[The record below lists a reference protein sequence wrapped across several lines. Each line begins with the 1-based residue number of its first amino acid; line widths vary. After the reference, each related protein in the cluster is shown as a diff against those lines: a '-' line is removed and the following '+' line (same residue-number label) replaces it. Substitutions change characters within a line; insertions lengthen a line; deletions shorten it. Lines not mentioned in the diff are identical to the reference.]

1 MYLNRV
7 VTVILWFSSLLSVAQ
22 NWPIN
27 QTDDATSWNR
37 ISATFGEIHPDE
49 DHFHGAI
56 DIDVTTLNC
65 PVRAIDNGRVR
76 AVGAISIEV
85 EHVYPI
91 GGANYYRRSRYL
103 HVNQGSSLPVATVV
117 TQGNQITTVQASSS
131 NPGTADHLHLEMWE
145 FQNGNWY
152 RLNPFENETDWE
164 LNSPTDNSDPEIN
177 DVFLQSVTQP
187 NNVSSGFSI
196 YENLGGLTNQTTN
209 VKIHFSNRPGSNGQV
224 FDSDDDKLVVFGNI
238 IPIVSVRDVSVNNT
252 GSSGNGLTIHRLNYR
267 INNILK
273 YQIYFDK
280 INSDTELYSVDDI
293 FHTEFNNGG
302 DHQFGNNDFIE
313 LYTTDGTYLS
323 PDKRVNNIQS
333 NGVWFTKAPV
343 STQHVFSQTP
353 TTIATHNDNA
363 LYSDGL
369 HTLRFETS
377 DASGRTDAVDLE
389 LIVDNFRPYI
399 KEVLIKKFGPY
410 GDLIYHGK
418 WEWSGSALQDDFL
431 KKNDAGPQDHIWVK
445 ITTSEPVESLN
456 VNLEAKDGSSYFEIP
471 AVNSINTEFVTTYTP
486 IATPGGRTLRIQ
498 ANDLA
503 GNPLQSN
510 PAQIPIRQ
518 TNGTWSAVTT
528 TGIDANHQ
536 FNSGTFVCSDGS
548 SGGRKGSGSRTL
560 SSGCLYVDFS
570 TDKTNVQTSEVVT
583 YTPVVSGSGAITYN
597 WNFGSGAM
605 PATSTGSGLQT
616 VIYTTG
622 GAKTVTLQICDNTT
636 NCITEEKVGVVTVN
650 AQLGSSTLTVDFSVD
665 RFGANVGE
673 PFQFTSTVTGASG
686 EVTYNWDFGE
696 GMATGILT
704 SANPTVTYATPG
716 NKTISLN
723 VTDANGSVS
732 KVRTSLL
739 YIYSTSYTISPVIS
753 SGCGPTDA
761 TGRVN
766 LSAFGTTGGNGPPY
780 DSYSWDFGDG
790 TYETKSTSSVPHTYS
805 KKGTYTVRVT
815 VCDETGCA
823 TGESIDCVIVPTSV
837 ESGTLSPNFLVDGK
851 ALGGFL
857 PKAGL
862 NRPTKFTSSTTGG
875 GNPATFTY
883 SWRIDCDW
891 GATSCLYRP
900 SSIGPKTQ
908 EYVFTTIGNKVAK
921 LTVDNGSIARTD
933 PYTGYVLEVVTG
945 MGAYGCYANM
955 GNVTVSST
963 CWTSSNPPQFNI
975 PITKANCPIAKITV
989 MDLTPPG
996 GVILPNNVLDFST
1009 HDQIPQFPYTSN
1021 FGIAVYQYDGL
1032 NYTVIAS
1039 KIQQFTIYGPVPAD
1053 AGPDQQTCLGSTA
1066 ILGAS
1071 ATDGVGYTWT
1081 TTNSSPLAY
1090 LSSTSS
1096 ASPTFNAVQKG
1107 TFKYRVTATNLLTG
1121 CTTTDDVT
1129 IVVDKPEVAT
1139 STFWAKLA
1147 TPLPLSVSSTGGF
1160 GNNTYNW
1167 SPSNYL
1173 SSSSASNPSFTAS
1186 VEGDYNYLVTATD
1199 QHGCQ
1204 GSGQIYVN
1212 ASSAPGNLVAKAEAY
1227 SRISLTWVDR
1237 SDNETGFVIQRSI
1250 NSNQNFT
1257 DYVEVSANS
1266 SIYNDLSIEINQTY
1280 YYRVAALI
1288 GSNRTVFTN
1297 ESTANTSS
1305 LQFFTKISTPG
1316 IIYGYSDFNND
1327 GSTDLIIGKNNV
1339 IELYSYNSGEFN
1351 LIKTIN
1357 NLPSF
1362 LVTRGRGIKV
1372 FDFDNDNDKDMVL
1385 FFDNGHEDGA
1395 PATGAIS
1402 VFLIKNNNFSFEII
1416 DLNYTCFEIDM
1427 NDFDRDNDI
1436 DFSCYGYTNIVDPLY
1451 TRMFVN
1457 NNGSLSNL
1465 ATNAPLYSHSE
1476 SSGNQ
1481 MRFTDMNNDGI
1492 QDIVMSQPY
1501 IGGQNGF
1508 YDYLNIYLGTG
1519 GLNFSPEIRILNN
1532 QVPHRG
1538 ELDIGDF
1545 NSDGRNDI
1553 LMSGS
1558 YNRIMSQ
1565 QEGFTF
1571 VTHATYV
1578 QTYKNSK
1585 SKWGDFDFDG
1595 DLDFL
1600 LSGSSLGGTPLGYI
1614 FSNEGTQFNQYF
1626 SLSNDGFLDWIDIDN
1641 DGDLDIIHDSKPNIY
1656 INNLSTNLTKSNT
1669 QPSIPNNLCIYYH
1682 KDKITFSWSASS
1694 DVETPSDALTYN
1706 LYVKQNDQ
1714 FLMTPMANTST
1725 GFRKVVGRG
1734 NVSQNT
1740 SWTITI
1746 PGTGN
1751 IEWGVQAIDNQ
1762 YVGSVFAKNL
1772 LSPVQ
1777 TACGNITTSITV
1789 GGRDILA
1796 PNVCSPNETI
1806 VSNGATLTLEAGN
1819 LIRLLPGF
1827 KVLPGSFLHGRL
1839 TNYTSTDNPCIFESP
1854 EGKISEEGSVEET
1867 GGTDDQISVYPNPNK
1882 GNFTIEATFEQE
1894 ANTVEVSIISLSG
1907 NTIFSRRY
1915 NSVEYLMQE
1924 IDIVQFPQ
1932 GVYLIRV
1939 IKDNKT
1945 VYRKVVKI

>member
-1 MYLNRV
+1 MFLNRV
-7 VTVILWFSSLLSVAQ
+7 VTVVLSFSSLLSVAQ

-37 ISATFGEIHPDE
+37 ISATFGEIHPTDG

-65 PVRAIDNGRVR
+65 PVRTIDNGRVR
-76 AVGAISIEV
+76 AVGSISIEV
-85 EHVYPI
+85 EHVYPT
-91 GGANYYRRSRYL
+91 GGTSYYRRSRYL
-103 HVNQGSSLPVATVV
+103 HVNQGSSLPVTTVV
-117 TQGNQITTVQASSS
+117 TQGNQITTVQASSG

-187 NNVSSGFSI
+187 NNVGSGFSL
-196 YENLGGLTNQTTN
+196 YKNLGGLTNQTTN
-209 VKIHFSNRPGSNGQV
+209 VKIHFSNRPGSTGQV
-224 FDSDDDKLVVFGNI
+224 FDSEDDKLVVFGNI
-238 IPIVSVRDVSVNNT
+238 IPIVGVRDVSINNT

-369 HTLRFETS
+369 HTLRFETG

-548 SGGRKGSGSRTL
+548 SGGRKGSGSRTS

-605 PATSTGSGLQT
+605 PATSTGSGPQP

-622 GAKTVTLQICDNTT
+622 GAKSVTLQICDNTT

-650 AQLGSSTLTVDFSVD
+650 AQPGSSTLTVDFSVD
-665 RFGANVGE
+665 RYGANVGE

-686 EVTYNWDFGE
+686 AVTYNWDFGE
-696 GMATGILT
+696 GLATGILT

-716 NKTISLN
+716 NKTISLT

-732 KVRTSLL
+732 KVRTSWL
-739 YIYSTSYTISPVIS
+739 YVNSPTFNISTSIT
-753 SGCGPTDA
+753 GCGNA
-761 TGRVN
+761 SSTGVIN
-766 LSAFGTTGGNGPPY
+766 LAPFGTTGGNGPPY
-780 DSYSWDFGDG
+780 NSYLWDFGDG
-790 TYETKSTSSVPHTYS
+790 TIQEKTSSESVNHQYK
-805 KKGTYTVRVT
+805 KKGKYTVRLT
-815 VCDETGCA
+815 VCDETGCGTA
-823 TGESIDCVIVPTSV
+823 EQVDCVNAVTV
-837 ESGTLSPNFLVDGK
+837 VGSGEIGADFLIDDRGLLSPPYVV
-851 ALGGFL
+851 
-857 PKAGL
+857 GL
-862 NRPTKFTSSTTGG
+862 NTPVIYTPFTSGG
-875 GNPATFTY
+875 SGDPKFFDYNWVFESHYYGGSGNSAIPQ
-883 SWRIDCDW
+883 
-891 GATSCLYRP
+891 
-900 SSIGPKTQ
+900 SSQTIGPKAQ
-908 EYVFTTIGNKVAK
+908 EVYYTTTGLKEVS
-921 LTVDNGSIARTD
+921 LTVVDAINSDRETKPSAINVVAGLGSGRCFATLG
-933 PYTGYVLEVVTG
+933 TS
-945 MGAYGCYANM
+945 
-955 GNVTVSST
+955 TVSST
-963 CWTSSNPPQFNI
+963 CWSSTNPPVFTT
-975 PITKANCPIAKITV
+975 PILSKNCPVAKIEV
-989 MDLTPPG
+989 FHYVNESNGYVL
-996 GVILPNNVLDFST
+996 NNGVLDFSNY
-1009 HDQIPQFPYTSN
+1009 DPEDIPTFPFTST
-1021 FGIAVYQYDGL
+1021 FVFHAYQYDGMYY
-1032 NYTVIAS
+1032 NSIGYKVQS
-1039 KIQQFTIYGPVPAD
+1039 FTFYGPAPAI
-1053 AGPDQQTCLGSTA
+1053 AGPDQQICLGSTA
-1066 ILGAS
+1066 ILGGTI
-1071 ATDGVGYTWT
+1071 TDGVGYTWS

-1167 SPSNYL
+1167 SPANYL
-1173 SSSSASNPSFTAS
+1173 SSSSTSNPSFTTS
-1186 VEGDYNYLVTATD
+1186 VEGDYNYMVTATD
-1199 QHGCQ
+1199 QRGCQ
-1204 GSGQIYVN
+1204 GSGQIFVN

-1237 SDNETGFVIQRSI
+1237 SDNETGFVIQRSVGSTSGFVDYGTTGFNI
-1250 NSNQNFT
+1250 NYFDDLNIESGVTYYYKVLARISSTILTNFSNIASINTENMDPFTKIVIPGGSFINSSVSNVFGDFNNDGIMELVVIKSSVTEIYSYGSNGFVLVQSIPKTTLYGARILDYDNDNDLDILLIQSVILINTNGIFSVGPSTLTFGGEIELCDSDKNNFVDLLSNYYGVPNYQNEPLRIHLNNGFGSFNETITSVPAYHLQGSPGNMAKMNDMDNDGDQDIVLANNLESPPTRLSLYLNSNQNFSNT
-1257 DYVEVSANS
+1257 LE
-1266 SIYNDLSIEINQTY
+1266 ILNDLQFIE
-1280 YYRVAALI
+1280 
-1288 GSNRTVFTN
+1288 G
-1297 ESTANTSS
+1297 
-1305 LQFFTKISTPG
+1305 
-1316 IIYGYSDFNND
+1316 
-1327 GSTDLIIGKNNV
+1327 
-1339 IELYSYNSGEFN
+1339 
-1351 LIKTIN
+1351 
-1357 NLPSF
+1357 
-1362 LVTRGRGIKV
+1362 
-1372 FDFDNDNDKDMVL
+1372 
-1385 FFDNGHEDGA
+1385 
-1395 PATGAIS
+1395 
-1402 VFLIKNNNFSFEII
+1402 
-1416 DLNYTCFEIDM
+1416 
-1427 NDFDRDNDI
+1427 DI
-1436 DFSCYGYTNIVDPLY
+1436 
-1451 TRMFVN
+1451 
-1457 NNGSLSNL
+1457 
-1465 ATNAPLYSHSE
+1465 
-1476 SSGNQ
+1476 
-1481 MRFTDMNNDGI
+1481 
-1492 QDIVMSQPY
+1492 
-1501 IGGQNGF
+1501 
-1508 YDYLNIYLGTG
+1508 
-1519 GLNFSPEIRILNN
+1519 
-1532 QVPHRG
+1532 
-1538 ELDIGDF
+1538 DIGDF
-1545 NSDGRNDI
+1545 DKSGVNDVLITGGCCLTKKSRLFKSNQNSTFSEIFYANIYGRIARFGDYNMDGNLDFFYSSNTLSSI
-1553 LMSGS
+1553 YTNENLQFPLKFQS
-1558 YNRIMSQ
+1558 NLNL
-1565 QEGFTF
+1565 GFSDW
-1571 VTHATYV
+1571 V
-1578 QTYKNSK
+1578 
-1585 SKWGDFDFDG
+1585 DFDG
-1595 DLDFL
+1595 
-1600 LSGSSLGGTPLGYI
+1600 
-1614 FSNEGTQFNQYF
+1614 
-1626 SLSNDGFLDWIDIDN
+1626 
-1641 DGDLDIIHDSKPNIY
+1641 DGDLDIIGLWGSHAF
-1656 INNLSTNLTKSNT
+1656 INNYGINKFKVNTK
-1669 QPSIPNNLCIYYH
+1669 PSPPSNLCIYFNGNRA
-1682 KDKITFSWSASS
+1682 TFSWDPAT
-1694 DVETPSDALTYN
+1694 DIETPSPGLTYN
-1706 LYVKQNDQ
+1706 LYVKQNGQ
-1714 FLMTPMANTST
+1714 FIMAPMANIDN

-1740 SWTITI
+1740 SWTIALL
-1746 PGTGN
+1746 GTGN
-1751 IEWGVQAIDNQ
+1751 IEWGVQTIDNQ

-1882 GNFTIEATFEQE
+1882 GNFTIEASFEQE
-1894 ANTVEVSIISLSG
+1894 ANTVEVSVISLSG

-1939 IKDNKT
+1939 IKDNIT
-1945 VYRKVVKI
+1945 IYRKVVKI